1 MNIEIHPYGAYIFY
15 DAKKWIPLL
24 LIPALRILTAPFL
37 EDSYTTAAGLI
48 LASVRDGGVAALLL
62 LYSVLKWRRCR
73 YHLREYAG
81 GSLHSL
87 TLSQGGGPPPGAA
100 DLGGGCGVCGNGTYA
115 AAVAAWRAEDP
126 GEYGRPP
133 PKIRCGPLPVG
144 RAGEKPDGQR
154 GRTCGKNRYTAR
166 LWPVLMMSASSS
178 NAALGLLALAPAL
191 RQTGKVL
198 GEELP
203 GEVVSLFR
211 RFVSLGLPPI
221 LESVANILVL
231 GWAFAF
237 LRSLL
242 RYIGFRAERQ
252 GNRLHLVSGL
262 FTRRDVLID
271 CDKITALELRQT
283 LFMRLFGLYTAVI
296 TAAGYGRD
304 SGARP
309 VLIPA
314 ARPKELCAA
323 LDVLLPDY
331 PICTSILRP
340 KKTALFGYLAP
351 ALWLL
356 AGCLVPLWLGGVWK
370 VAAVLWAAG
379 AAWWLLV
386 RFLGFYQ
393 AGFGVG
399 RSAAAIGYS
408 RGLALYR
415 VYIPLE
421 VTDCAVI
428 RRSPWQR
435 GSDGCTVELRCFG
448 EKRRRHRVRHLPYG
462 PALDLALKLHL

>member
-1 MNIEIHPYGAYIFY
+1 MYE
-15 DAKKWIPLL
+15 AKKWIPLL
-24 LIPALRILTAPFL
+24 LIPALRILSAPFMG
-37 EDSYTTAAGLI
+37 DSYATAALLI
-48 LASVRDGGVAALLL
+48 LASVRDSGVAVLLL

-73 YHLREYAG
+73 YRLREYAG
-81 GSLHSL
+81 GTLHSL
-87 TLSQGGGPPPGAA
+87 TLSQGVVLRRALRISAEDAA
-100 DLGGGCGVCGNGTYA
+100 SVEMERTPLLWILGGRRIRVNTAGLRRKSDAVLYLSA
-115 AAVAAWRAEDP
+115 AQAKNLM
-126 GEYGRPP
+126 GG
-133 PKIRCGPLPVG
+133 IG
-144 RAGEKPDGQR
+144 RA
-154 GRTCGKNRYTAR
+154 GKNRYAAR
-166 LWPVLMMSASSS
+166 LWPVLVMSASSS

-191 RQTGKVL
+191 RQTGRIL

-203 GEVVSLFR
+203 GEVVGLFR
-211 RFVSLGLPPI
+211 RFVSLGLPPL
-221 LESVANILVL
+221 LENVANVLVL

-242 RYIGFRAERQ
+242 RYLGFRAERQ

-340 KKTALFGYLAP
+340 RKTALFGYLAP
-351 ALWLL
+351 AFWLL
-356 AGCLVPLWLGGVWK
+356 TGCLLPLWMGGLWTV
-370 VAAVLWAAG
+370 VAALWAVG
-379 AAWWLLV
+379 ASWWLLV

-399 RSAAAIGYS
+399 RGAAAICYS

-428 RRSPWQR
+428 RRSPWQCR
-435 GSDGCTVELRCFG
+435 SGGCTVDLRCFG
-448 EKRRRHRVRHLPYG
+448 EKRRRHRVRHLPYDQ
-462 PALDLALKLHL
+462 ALDLAQKLPL

>member
-1 MNIEIHPYGAYIFY
+1 M
-15 DAKKWIPLL
+15 
-24 LIPALRILTAPFL
+24 
-37 EDSYTTAAGLI
+37 I

-62 LYSVLKWRRCR
+62 LSSVLKWRRCR

-81 GSLHSL
+81 GSLHRL
-87 TLSQGGGPPPGAA
+87 TLSQGVVLRRVLRISAEDAA
-100 DLGGGCGVCGNGTYA
+100 SVEMERTPLLWLLGGRRIRVNTAGLRRKSDAVLYLSAAQAKSLMGSGVGHA
-115 AAVAAWRAEDP
+115 
-126 GEYGRPP
+126 
-133 PKIRCGPLPVG
+133 
-144 RAGEKPDGQR
+144 
-154 GRTCGKNRYTAR
+154 GKNRYTAR

-231 GWAFAF
+231 GWVFAF

>member
-1 MNIEIHPYGAYIFY
+1 MFY

-24 LIPALRILTAPFL
+24 IIPALRIVTAPFMG
-37 EDSYTTAAGLI
+37 DSYAVAANLI
-48 LASVRDGGVAALLL
+48 LASIRDSGIAVLLL
-62 LYSVLKWRRCR
+62 FYSVLKWRRCR

-87 TLSQGGGPPPGAA
+87 TLSQGVVLRRVLRVSAEDAA
-100 DLGGGCGVCGNGTYA
+100 SVEMERTPLLWLLGGRRLRINTAGLRRKSDAILYLSAAQAKNMMGNGISRKGA
-115 AAVAAWRAEDP
+115 
-126 GEYGRPP
+126 
-133 PKIRCGPLPVG
+133 
-144 RAGEKPDGQR
+144 
-154 GRTCGKNRYTAR
+154 NRYAAR
-166 LWPVLMMSASSS
+166 LWPVLVMSASSS

-191 RQTGKVL
+191 RQAGRLL

-203 GEVVSLFR
+203 GEVVGLFR
-211 RFVSLGLPPI
+211 RFVSIGLPPI
-221 LESVANILVL
+221 FESVANVLVL

-242 RYIGFRAERQ
+242 RYAGFRAERQ

-323 LDVLLPDY
+323 LDGLLPDY
-331 PICTSILRP
+331 PICTSTLRP

-351 ALWLL
+351 AVWLL
-356 AGCLVPLWLGGVWK
+356 TGSLLPLWLGGVWK
-370 VAAVLWAAG
+370 VAAALWAAG
-379 AAWWLLV
+379 ATWWLLV

-399 RSAAAIGYS
+399 RGAAAICYS

-421 VTDCAVI
+421 VTDCAII
-428 RRSPWQR
+428 RRSPWQQN
-435 GSDGCTVELRCFG
+435 SDGCTVELRCFG
-448 EKRRRHRVRHLPYG
+448 EKRRRHRVRHLPYRQ
-462 PALDLALKLHL
+462 ALGLVHKLQVS

>member
-1 MNIEIHPYGAYIFY
+1 M
-15 DAKKWIPLL
+15 
-24 LIPALRILTAPFL
+24 
-37 EDSYTTAAGLI
+37 
-48 LASVRDGGVAALLL
+48 
-62 LYSVLKWRRCR
+62 LKWRRCR
-73 YHLREYAG
+73 YRLREYAG
-81 GSLHSL
+81 GTLHSL
-87 TLSQGGGPPPGAA
+87 TLSQGVVLRRALRISAEDAA
-100 DLGGGCGVCGNGTYA
+100 SVEMERTPLLWILGGRRIRVNTAGLRRKSDAVLYLSA
-115 AAVAAWRAEDP
+115 AQAKNLM
-126 GEYGRPP
+126 GG
-133 PKIRCGPLPVG
+133 IG
-144 RAGEKPDGQR
+144 RA
-154 GRTCGKNRYTAR
+154 GKNRYAAR
-166 LWPVLMMSASSS
+166 LWPVLVMSASSS

-191 RQTGKVL
+191 RQTGRIL

-203 GEVVSLFR
+203 GEVVGLFR
-211 RFVSLGLPPI
+211 RFVSLGLPPL
-221 LESVANILVL
+221 LENVANVLVL

-242 RYIGFRAERQ
+242 RYLGFRAERQ

-340 KKTALFGYLAP
+340 RKTALFGYLAP
-351 ALWLL
+351 AFWLL
-356 AGCLVPLWLGGVWK
+356 AGCLLPLWMGGLWTV
-370 VAAVLWAAG
+370 VAALWAVG
-379 AAWWLLV
+379 ASWWLLV

-399 RSAAAIGYS
+399 RGAAAICYS

-428 RRSPWQR
+428 RRSPWQCR
-435 GSDGCTVELRCFG
+435 SGGCTVDLRCFG
-448 EKRRRHRVRHLPYG
+448 EKRRRHRVRHLPYDQ
-462 PALDLALKLHL
+462 ALDLAQKLPL